1 MEELTNQNYFDVESN
16 QQYMSAS
23 QFKDFMKC
31 EVEALAKINGE
42 TQEEPSKAMLVGS
55 YVDAYFSGEMEIFAK
70 ANPQIFKKDG
80 TLLKDFENANNIIK
94 AIESD
99 ELLMKYLSGK
109 KQVVMTGE
117 IAGVKF
123 KIKVDSLLPNCI
135 VDQKIMSSIK
145 ELVWVEKEGW
155 NGKVDF
161 VEAFGYDIQG
171 AIYQEIVKQ
180 NTGNKLPF
188 VLAVTTKEEN
198 PDKALI
204 QIDQEYL
211 DRALKLVKELAPH
224 FDAIKKGIIEPR
236 GCGRCPSCRKDL
248 KVTRVVSYQ
257 EFFNKPILEDE
268 ENESTERYY

>member
-1 MEELTNQNYFDVESN
+1 MEKENAFQLTNENYFSTIAN
-16 QQYMSAS
+16 KIYMSAS
-23 QFKDFMKC
+23 SFKDFMKC
-31 EVEALAKINGE
+31 EVEALAKVNGE
-42 TQEEPSKAMLVGS
+42 TNEEPSKAMLIGS
-55 YVDAYFSGEMEIFAK
+55 YVDAYFSNEMEIFAR

-80 TLLKDFENANNIIK
+80 TLLKDFENANSIIK

-135 VDQKIMSSIK
+135 VDQKIMTSIK
-145 ELVWVEKEGW
+145 ELIWVEKDGR
-155 NGKVDF
+155 NVKVDF

-171 AIYQEIVKQ
+171 AIYQEIVRQ
-180 NTGNKLPF
+180 NTGKVLPF

-204 QIDQEYL
+204 QIDQYYL
-211 DRALKLVKELAPH
+211 DKALELVKELAPH
-224 FDAIKKGIIEPR
+224 YDAIKKGIVEPK
-236 GCGRCPSCRKDL
+236 GCSRCPSCRKDL
-248 KVTRVVSYQ
+248 KVTRVISY
-257 EFFNKPILEDE
+257 EELFNKVRDEDA
-268 ENESTERYY
+268 NL

>member
-31 EVEALAKINGE
+31 PVEALAKINGE
-42 TQEEPSKAMLVGS
+42 IQEEPSKAMLVGS

-145 ELVWVEKEGW
+145 ELVWVEKDGW

-171 AIYQEIVKQ
+171 AIYQEIVRQ
-180 NTGNKLPF
+180 NTGKLLPF

-257 EFFNKPILEDE
+257 EFFNKPLLEDN
-268 ENESTERYY
+268 ENETA

>member
-31 EVEALAKINGE
+31 PVEALAKIKGE

-145 ELVWVEKEGW
+145 ELVWVEKDGW